1 MPSTELLISQSQHTL
16 ATASA
21 TRQRKTRQ
29 CNHGPGGM
37 VAQLHMNGRQ
47 QGKKICPSFCL
58 WPAGSYAV
66 IVTDTSTLVS
76 TLSLLFDCAI
86 ISSSMEEWGKGEA
99 WAGNERGGFVK
110 RKNANVQLERD
121 VAGAKQWQGKKK
133 QQNRTKHKEW
143 WGEQTAYGFVI

>member
-1 MPSTELLISQSQHTL
+1 MPSTELFVSQSQHTL

-21 TRQRKTRQ
+21 TRQRKMRQ
-29 CNHGPGGM
+29 CNHGM
-37 VAQLHMNGRQ
+37 VAQLHMNRRQ
-47 QGKKICPSFCL
+47 QGEICPSCCL

-66 IVTDTSTLVS
+66 IVTDTSTLVP
-76 TLSLLFDCAI
+76 TYLLLFDCAI

-121 VAGAKQWQGKKK
+121 VAGVKQWQGKKK
-133 QQNRTKHKEW
+133 QNRAKHKEW